1 MTAKDVVRLQPPR
14 GGSAHSQQTPERSR
28 GHNHRAR
35 RELFL
40 GLAFISPWLVG
51 FFALTLY
58 PILASLYYSFCEY
71 RVLTP
76 PRWVGL
82 RNYIELFSDRDYF
95 LPSLA
100 NTAFMFI
107 ELPIAL
113 VLSVGIALLLNQ
125 RLRGMALFRTLYYLP
140 SVVPT
145 VAASILWLWLLNPE
159 YGLINKTL
167 EWLHLPTTEWL
178 QSPTWSKP
186 SFIIL
191 DLWMIGG
198 GIVMYLAAL
207 QGVPEHLYEAAELD
221 GASSWRKTWHIT
233 LPAISPVIFF
243 NLILGVIGTFQ
254 YFTQAFLMTGVPP
267 GGPANSTLFY
277 SLYLF
282 QNAFTYFRM
291 GYACAMAWVLF
302 LLTLVATLLI
312 FRTSARWVYY
322 EGESR

>member
-1 MTAKDVVRLQPPR
+1 MTDRR
-14 GGSAHSQQTPERSR
+14 GSA
-28 GHNHRAR
+28 RAR
-35 RELFL
+35 RDFWT
-40 GLAFISPWLVG
+40 GIAFISPWLVG

-82 RNYIELFSDRDYF
+82 RNYVELFTDHDYF

-113 VLSVGIALLLNQ
+113 AISVGIALLLN
-125 RLRGMALFRTLYYLP
+125 RRIPGIALFRTLYYLP

-159 YGLINKTL
+159 YGLVNQSL
-167 EWLHLPTTEWL
+167 RWLHIPTTEWL
-178 QSPTWSKP
+178 QSSLWSKP
-186 SFIIL
+186 AFIVL

-198 GIVMYLAAL
+198 GIVIYLAAL

-221 GASSWRKTWHIT
+221 GASPWRRTWHIT
-233 LPAISPVIFF
+233 LPSISPVIFF

-277 SLYLF
+277 ALYLF

-291 GYACAMAWVLF
+291 GYASAMAWVLF
-302 LLTLVATLLI
+302 LLTLAATLLI
-312 FRTSARWVYY
+312 FRSSARWVYY
-322 EGESR
+322 EGDTT

>member
-1 MTAKDVVRLQPPR
+1 MVGAPR
-14 GGSAHSQQTPERSR
+14 TSV
-28 GHNHRAR
+28 RAR
-35 RELFL
+35 REFWL
-40 GLAFISPWLVG
+40 GIAFISPWLVG

-58 PILASLYYSFCEY
+58 PIVASLYYSFCEY

-82 RNYIELFSDRDYF
+82 RNYIELFSDHDYF

-113 VLSVGIALLLNQ
+113 ALSVAIALLLNQ
-125 RLRGMALFRTLYYLP
+125 KLRGMAFFRTLYYLP

-159 YGLINKTL
+159 YGLVNKTL
-167 EWLHLPTTEWL
+167 EWLHIPTTQWL
-178 QSPTWSKP
+178 QSPVWSKP
-186 SFIIL
+186 AFIVL

-198 GIVMYLAAL
+198 GIIIYLAAL

-221 GASSWRKTWHIT
+221 GASAWRKTWHIT

-243 NLILGVIGTFQ
+243 NLILGIIGTFQ
-254 YFTQAFLMTGVPP
+254 YFTQSFLMTGSPP

-277 SLYLF
+277 ALYLF

-291 GYACAMAWVLF
+291 GYAAAMAWVLF
-302 LLTLVATLLI
+302 LLTLLATLLI
-312 FRTSARWVYY
+312 FRSSARWVYY
-322 EGESR
+322 EGETR

>member
-1 MTAKDVVRLQPPR
+1 MVGAPR
-14 GGSAHSQQTPERSR
+14 TSV
-28 GHNHRAR
+28 RAR
-35 RELFL
+35 REFWL
-40 GLAFISPWLVG
+40 GIAFISPWLVG

-58 PILASLYYSFCEY
+58 PIVASLYYSFCEY

-82 RNYIELFSDRDYF
+82 RNYIELFSDHDYF

-113 VLSVGIALLLNQ
+113 ALSVAIALLLNQ
-125 RLRGMALFRTLYYLP
+125 KLRGMAFFRTLYYLP

-159 YGLINKTL
+159 YGLVNKTL
-167 EWLHLPTTEWL
+167 EWLHIPTTQWL
-178 QSPTWSKP
+178 QSPVWSKP
-186 SFIIL
+186 AFIVL

-198 GIVMYLAAL
+198 GIVIYLAAL

-221 GASSWRKTWHIT
+221 GASAWRKTWHIT

-243 NLILGVIGTFQ
+243 NLILGIIGTFQ
-254 YFTQAFLMTGVPP
+254 YFTQSFLMTGSPP

-277 SLYLF
+277 ALYLF

-291 GYACAMAWVLF
+291 GYAAAMAWVLF
-302 LLTLVATLLI
+302 LLTLLATLLI
-312 FRTSARWVYY
+312 FRSSARWVYY
-322 EGESR
+322 EGETR

>member
-1 MTAKDVVRLQPPR
+1 MSVAGAGPR
-14 GGSAHSQQTPERSR
+14 SDAPRRRSSR
-28 GHNHRAR
+28 RAR
-35 RELFL
+35 RDLLL
-40 GLAFISPWLVG
+40 GLAFISPWLFG
-51 FFALTLY
+51 FLTLTLY
-58 PILASLYYSFCEY
+58 PIVASLYYSFCEY
-71 RVLTP
+71 RVLAP

-82 RNYIELFSDRDYF
+82 RNYIELFTDHDYF

-113 VLSVGIALLLNQ
+113 MISVAVALLLNQ
-125 RLRGMALFRTLYYLP
+125 KLRGMALFRTLYYLP

-178 QSPTWSKP
+178 QSPLWSKP
-186 SFIIL
+186 AFIVL

-198 GIVMYLAAL
+198 GIVIYLAAL
-207 QGVPEHLYEAAELD
+207 QGVPDHLYEAAELD
-221 GASSWRKTWHIT
+221 GASPFRKTWHIT
-233 LPAISPVIFF
+233 LPSISPVIFF
-243 NLILGVIGTFQ
+243 NLILGIIGTFQ

-277 SLYLF
+277 ALYLF

-291 GYACAMAWVLF
+291 GYASAMAWVLF
-302 LLTLVATLLI
+302 LLTLGATLLV
-312 FRTSARWVYY
+312 FRSSARWVYY

>member
-1 MTAKDVVRLQPPR
+1 MRNSK
-14 GGSAHSQQTPERSR
+14 
-28 GHNHRAR
+28 RAR
-35 RELFL
+35 RDFWL
-40 GLAFISPWLVG
+40 GIAFISPWLVG

-58 PILASLYYSFCEY
+58 PVLASLYYSFCEY
-71 RVLTP
+71 RVLSP
-76 PRWVGL
+76 PRWIGL
-82 RNYIELFSDRDYF
+82 RNYIELFSDHDYF

-107 ELPIAL
+107 ELPIGLA
-113 VLSVGIALLLNQ
+113 LSVAIALLLNQ
-125 RLRGMALFRTLYYLP
+125 KLRGMAFFRTLYYLP

-159 YGLINKTL
+159 YGLVNKTL

-178 QSPTWSKP
+178 QSPVWSKP
-186 SFIIL
+186 AFIVL

-198 GIVMYLAAL
+198 GIVIYLAAL

-221 GASSWRKTWHIT
+221 GASPWRKTWHIT

-243 NLILGVIGTFQ
+243 NLILGIIGTFQ
-254 YFTQAFLMTGVPP
+254 YFTQSFLMTGSPP

-277 SLYLF
+277 ALYLF

-291 GYACAMAWVLF
+291 GYAAAMAWVLF
-302 LLTLVATLLI
+302 LLTLLATLLV
-312 FRTSARWVYY
+312 FRSSARWVYY
-322 EGESR
+322 EGETR